1 VFTEATNTRL
11 EAEDKEGDVT
21 RLASRRQLVITCN
34 LKRVS
39 NVCVCNREG
48 AAEDFGKDIHILKCV
63 NRNHRFFE
71 VGVADGTDNEE
82 GGILIA
88 S

>member
-21 RLASRRQLVITCN
+21 RFASKRLLVVTCN
-34 LKRVS
+34 LERVS
-39 NVCVCNREG
+39 NVCVGNRQG
-48 AAEDFGKDIHILKCV
+48 AAKDFGKDIHILKCV

-71 VGVADGTDNEE
+71 VGVADGTGN
-82 GGILIA
+82 
-88 S
+88 